1 MKLVY
6 GIYALFLLAVA
17 SSTVVAQSSDT
28 IVPNPQAAQLRKVW
42 EITGRPLK
50 YDEVGYGA
58 ARLPDLTGDSIN
70 EFAVYKNSTH
80 QWLLY
85 AGGRSTLDVQP
96 IRIFDSMTA
105 STSSIAVGN
114 FFGSGSKCVAFSRYV
129 DSLWSDSLH
138 RDYYQLLIYQVDP
151 DLAEVPAVIVDPR
164 SVDSSLLMYVRD
176 VQFRDLD
183 NDSSDELI
191 LQVDVWQRQGVVSS
205 VGEYWIYKGGKEVD
219 VLNPSVIIRDTQE
232 NDYGTLNVSFVH
244 LDGDQKLD
252 MVIGARQAGGAR
264 LKFYFS
270 DDNSPYSWA
279 NRPPDREILLLP
291 NNGIAITTPPFFI
304 NLDGDSIAD
313 VVGKVFTGDNIG
325 IYFYLSRSAKP
336 MTSRSYSYDDADIV
350 FHTVYGRNPAMGSL
364 NDSLQRY
371 DMLPLSGIGPHRGAA
386 LLALSGGRNG
396 PNRSYDA
403 WYPDDGDES
412 FFARAKALFDVTGDG
427 WRDYLGANER
437 WGAFV
442 DQGIAM
448 VLAGGPYIPTDDP
461 TTDVQEVP
469 IAQRSGGLFLW
480 PNPVR
485 ERLNI
490 AWRGDLRPMPERFEL
505 YDTQGRYCAGG
516 NVDPAIGSAMWERGE
531 TASGT
536 YFLRVM
542 DGAAKVIA
550 VAQVC
555 VE

>member
-28 IVPNPQAAQLRKVW
+28 IVPNPTAVQLRKVW

-70 EFAVYKNSTH
+70 EFAVYKGSTS
-80 QWLLY
+80 QWFIY
-85 AGGRSTLDVQP
+85 AGGHSPLDLQP
-96 IRIFDSMTA
+96 IHVFDSVTE
-105 STSSIAVGN
+105 SPSIGVGD
-114 FFGSGSKCVAFSRYV
+114 FFGTGHPCLAFSHYF
-129 DSLWSDSLH
+129 DSTGSDSI
-138 RDYYQLLIYQVDP
+138 RRFPYQLWIYRTDSGVHST
-151 DLAEVPAVIVDPR
+151 PAMILDPR
-164 SVDSSLLMYVRD
+164 TIDPTLMVGIRGIEGVDV
-176 VQFRDLD
+176 D
-183 NDSSDELI
+183 NDSIDDLV
-191 LQVDVWQRQGVVSS
+191 LRVDGSSRNEKPWQDS
-205 VGEYWIYKGGKEVD
+205 GEVWIYKGGKEFQVEQ
-219 VLNPSVIIRDTQE
+219 PSVQIRSI
-232 NDYGTLNVSFVH
+232 GTMEQGTHNVSFVH